1 MKTLNKNLFTSGLAI
16 AMVCAMALPA
26 FADNSNSNFF
36 VPQSVEAIIEHNE
49 NGEIYYEC
57 RWRDDNGIA
66 TIANLSD
73 AEWVEHTFDGLPLKH
88 RAAKEPLANKVRAA
102 SETVYALRHYSRAQ
116 IVQAVGGTVLVDSDR
131 QYANS
136 GTFLEK
142 INQSLDIQ
150 YFCGSESFAPDNIN
164 IFEHDGTNYITVNQ
178 LLLNKEAFN
187 AERIPLHCGNGFDE
201 TSYIVSPD
209 YHISVILG
217 SNYLKYF
224 NIGDVISA
232 LNYYE
237 VPTYMVVQ
245 GFAEKGACATVNG
258 VTIDLD
264 NYIITASPLFN
275 FMPESFDE
283 TRYHGLLY
291 FQKIDSYFMLK
302 KASNIVDIIA
312 GLDNISTANNMFPM
326 YIQAYSPY
334 YQMYIRFICRQ
345 PLVVDIFLFVLLL
358 LGALICQCYII
369 HLSRAVTSKCFD
381 LKLLLFYPFF
391 DFCMILFFFILGE
404 LMSMNK
410 DFLISAS
417 LILTLT
423 FIFLSDIALIIL
435 FQSKSKSQISLCQ
448 K

>member
-1 MKTLNKNLFTSGLAI
+1 MTKEKKLYLTAGFLSIVSILLGFI
-16 AMVCAMALPA
+16 AFSIIIVCTPL
-26 FADNSNSNFF
+26 
-36 VPQSVEAIIEHNE
+36 
-49 NGEIYYEC
+49 
-57 RWRDDNGIA
+57 
-66 TIANLSD
+66 
-73 AEWVEHTFDGLPLKH
+73 HTLPLKGNSTH
-88 RAAKEPLANKVRAA
+88 EYKLYDYEDPIVPIIEDPNQVSLLKDFH
-102 SETVYALRHYSRAQ
+102 SALESFPEY
-116 IVQAVGGTVLVDSDR
+116 
-131 QYANS
+131 
-136 GTFLEK
+136 TFLEK